1 MKTDIQIEK
10 ATPKLPIGEIAGR
23 LGLGEDDFLP
33 HGRHIAKLPYSLLRK
48 EPEMSKSAPET
59 SEKAPRGEFPNFRK

>member
-23 LGLGEDDFLP
+23 LGLGEEDFLP
-33 HGRHIAKLPYSLLRK
+33 HGRHIGKLPYSLLKKGPKKNRQK
-48 EPEMSKSAPET
+48 IIIT
-59 SEKAPRGEFPNFRK
+59 